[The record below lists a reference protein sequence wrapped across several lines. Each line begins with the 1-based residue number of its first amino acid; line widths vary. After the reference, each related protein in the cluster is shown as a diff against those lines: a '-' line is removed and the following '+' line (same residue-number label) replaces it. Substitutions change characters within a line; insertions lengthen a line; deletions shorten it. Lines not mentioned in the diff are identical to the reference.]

1 MPLSRDTNSFECV
14 LREETH
20 IAVAAHSTILL
31 TLMNAVLLT
40 SPDAPEDA
48 NWFGT
53 GELRTF
59 LLRWESQ

>member
-1 MPLSRDTNSFECV
+1 M

-31 TLMNAVLLT
+31 TLMNAVLTT

-53 GELRTF
+53 GEMRTF
-59 LLRWESQ
+59 LLRWRAQ